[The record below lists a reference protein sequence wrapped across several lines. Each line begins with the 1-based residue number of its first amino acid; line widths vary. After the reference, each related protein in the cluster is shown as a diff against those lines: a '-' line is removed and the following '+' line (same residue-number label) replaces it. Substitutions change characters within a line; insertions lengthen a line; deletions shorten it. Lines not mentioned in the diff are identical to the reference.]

1 MKTDSILQ
9 ADVLDIIFENRN
21 KAYGA
26 YALRKNYNSR
36 LYQAM
41 GITFFAA
48 AVLCAFSFSQKHSV
62 KPLLT
67 VKETIFSKPPANKDI
82 NAEKPAEKQKIEK
95 PATPKVKVA
104 MQVFPSGFKIT
115 DVPDV
120 PEIPDFIE
128 GIAIG
133 SEPVTGI
140 PGQNLLVTPAGTDG
154 HAVPLQPIAPVI
166 PVDNVTPLNTA
177 EIMPAYPGGMDALRK
192 FLERNLTNPQDL
204 NEGETVSVKIKFVVG
219 YDGKLKG
226 FQIAQDG
233 GSAFNEEVIRVLK
246 KMPYWIPGKTKGE
259 NVSVYFTIP
268 VKFTSSE

>member
-26 YALRKNYNSR
+26 YALRKYYNSR

-48 AVLCAFSFSQKHSV
+48 AIICAFSFFQKHPV
-62 KPLLT
+62 ENILI
-67 VKETIFSKPPANKDI
+67 VEDHEFRNPPANKDI
-82 NAEKPAEKQKIEK
+82 KAEKPAEKQKADK
-95 PATPKVKVA
+95 PAGPKFKIA
-104 MQVFPSGFKIT
+104 MQVIPNSFKIT
-115 DVPDV
+115 PETDVTA
-120 PEIPDFIE
+120 IPDLIE
-128 GIAIG
+128 GVAIG
-133 SEPVTGI
+133 AEPVSGI
-140 PGQNLLVTPAGTDG
+140 TDNNVPVTPTGNNGNATPSKPQ
-154 HAVPLQPIAPVI
+154 VSVI
-166 PVDNVTPLNTA
+166 PIDNVTPINTA
-177 EIMPAYPGGMDALRK
+177 EVMPAYPGGMDALRK
-192 FLERNLTNPQDL
+192 FLEKNLTNPQDL
-204 NEGETVSVKIKFVVG
+204 SEGETVSVKIKFVVG

>member
-1 MKTDSILQ
+1 MKTDAILQ

-26 YALRKNYNSR
+26 YTLRKYYNSR
-36 LYQAM
+36 LCKAM

-48 AVLCAFSFSQKHSV
+48 AIICAFSFFQKHPV
-62 KPLLT
+62 ENILIVEDHT
-67 VKETIFSKPPANKDI
+67 FGNPPAKKDI
-82 NAEKPAEKQKIEK
+82 KPKNPSEKQKLQK
-95 PATPKVKVA
+95 PATPKVKAA
-104 MQVFPSGFKIT
+104 MQVLPNSFRITPDT
-115 DVPDV
+115 DVT
-120 PEIPDFIE
+120 EIPDFIE

-133 SEPVTGI
+133 GEIVSGIAVNGVPVTPSNNEG
-140 PGQNLLVTPAGTDG
+140 NA
-154 HAVPLQPIAPVI
+154 APLQPVVPVI
-166 PVDNVTPLNTA
+166 PVDNVTPMNTA
-177 EIMPAYPGGMDALRK
+177 EIMPAYPDGLDALKK
-192 FLERNLTNPQDL
+192 FLEKNLTNPQDL
-204 NEGETVSVKIKFVVG
+204 SEGETVSVKIKFVVG

-268 VKFTSSE
+268 VKFTPSE

>member
-26 YALRKNYNSR
+26 YALRKYYNSR
-36 LYQAM
+36 LYKAM

-48 AVLCAFSFSQKHSV
+48 AIICAFSFFQKHPV
-62 KPLLT
+62 ENILI
-67 VKETIFSKPPANKDI
+67 VEDHEFRNPPANKDI
-82 NAEKPAEKQKIEK
+82 KAKNPAEKQKAEK
-95 PATPKVKVA
+95 PATPKVKAA
-104 MQVFPSGFKIT
+104 MQVLPNSFRIT
-115 DVPDV
+115 LDTNVT
-120 PEIPDFIE
+120 EMPDFIE
-128 GIAIG
+128 GVAIG
-133 SEPVTGI
+133 RETVSGLAGNGVPVTPNNNEGNAATLN
-140 PGQNLLVTPAGTDG
+140 PDVST
-154 HAVPLQPIAPVI
+154 V
-166 PVDNVTPLNTA
+166 PVDNATPLNTA
-177 EIMPAYPGGMDALRK
+177 EVMPAYPGGMDALRK
-192 FLERNLTNPQDL
+192 FLEKNLTNPQDL
-204 NEGETVSVKIKFVVG
+204 SEGETISVKIKFVVG

-268 VKFTSSE
+268 VKFTTSE

>member
-26 YALRKNYNSR
+26 YALRKYYNSR
-36 LYQAM
+36 LYKAM
-41 GITFFAA
+41 GITFLAA
-48 AVLCAFSFSQKHSV
+48 AVICAFSFFQKHPVENIFIV
-62 KPLLT
+62 KDN
-67 VKETIFSKPPANKDI
+67 IFSNPPAKKDI
-82 NAEKPAEKQKIEK
+82 KAEKPADKQKTEK
-95 PATPKVKVA
+95 PATPKVKAA
-104 MQVFPSGFKIT
+104 MQVLPNSFRITPDT
-115 DVPDV
+115 DVA
-120 PEIPDFIE
+120 ETPDFIE
-128 GIAIG
+128 RIAIG
-133 SEPVTGI
+133 NETVSGIAGNGVPVTPNNNEG
-140 PGQNLLVTPAGTDG
+140 NVTS
-154 HAVPLQPIAPVI
+154 LQPVVSVI

-192 FLERNLTNPQDL
+192 FLEKNLTNPQDL
-204 NEGETVSVKIKFVVG
+204 SEGETVSVKIKFVVG

-259 NVSVYFTIP
+259 NVSVYFTMP